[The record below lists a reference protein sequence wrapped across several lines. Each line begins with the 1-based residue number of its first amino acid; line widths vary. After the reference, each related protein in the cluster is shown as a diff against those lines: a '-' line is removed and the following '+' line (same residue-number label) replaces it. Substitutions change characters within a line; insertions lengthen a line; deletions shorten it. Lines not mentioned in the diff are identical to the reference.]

1 MSTHENSIIRH
12 RASPR
17 PIGMALESLS
27 SVSSFSLEEKKKKE
41 EKRKLVF
48 REWKEATTV
57 RFFDQDLFDPRTSE
71 ADSCL
76 WYPSNDDFVKNS
88 KRCDGRGVSAGKVIQ
103 SCSVTGLGQADGRT
117 LTT

>member
-17 PIGMALESLS
+17 PIGMALESPS

-88 KRCDGRGVSAGKVIQ
+88 KR
-103 SCSVTGLGQADGRT
+103 RT
-117 LTT
+117 RRFCRKSNTELLYDRARTSRR